1 MKGKEEMERNRIIS
15 REKNNSM
22 EIGNSGGTASHLF
35 ALIKGLVVMN
45 DGNEAGKMV

>member
-1 MKGKEEMERNRIIS
+1 MIKLHAPDFG
-15 REKNNSM
+15 KNNSM
-22 EIGNSGGTASHLF
+22 EIGNSGGTVSHLF